1 MSNEYLNNKNLE
13 KIILLFQKTKRDKT
27 LYGLLNQDLKSR
39 NLINDIIEKKFVES
53 SGHFV
58 DIQKNLAHAFYI
70 LSSNIVRYAK
80 FSLIDQDDAVQEGVL
95 VCFEKLDKFD
105 PRVGKAFNYM
115 TTCILNHFKQLYR
128 SAKNYNELKK
138 KYQDY
143 TKDKGDFLG

>member
-13 KIILLFQKTKRDKT
+13 KIILLFQKTKRDKS
-27 LYGLLNQDLKSR
+27 LYGFLSQDLKERKITSE
-39 NLINDIIEKKFVES
+39 IIDKRLLES
-53 SGHFV
+53 SIHFT

-80 FSLIDQDDAVQEGVL
+80 FSLIDQDDAIQEGVL

-138 KYQDY
+138 KYQDF
-143 TKDKGDFLG
+143 TKDKGDFI